1 MNITLRLAFGNYARE
16 ITGVIVFNIRVSAL
30 GKMATAPLTREE
42 INMHVFFPYVRE
54 HTNCKWT
61 HTHTDT
67 YNDDLRFWQTT
78 LLHPPSLEDERERGW
93 RPGLRSESAGQYRMG
108 SKFVYSVNAFAEN
121 HLGEG

>member
-61 HTHTDT
+61 HTHTLTHTMTIYGFDKRPF
-67 YNDDLRFWQTT
+67 YT
-78 LLHPPSLEDERERGW
+78 LLRWRMREREADDPDYARNPPDSTEW
-93 RPGLRSESAGQYRMG
+93 ARNSFIL
-108 SKFVYSVNAFAEN
+108 
-121 HLGEG
+121 